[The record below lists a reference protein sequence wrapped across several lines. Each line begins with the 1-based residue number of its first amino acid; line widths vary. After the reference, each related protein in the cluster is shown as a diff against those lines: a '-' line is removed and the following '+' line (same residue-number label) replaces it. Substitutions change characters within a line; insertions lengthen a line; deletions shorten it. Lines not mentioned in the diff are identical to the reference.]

1 MLTRCCGTWNKAAES
16 EPQNPLTREF
26 TEKEWQALREFRVCR
41 FCRCSYRCIDSLVS
55 TKIRLPY
62 IFETSSPE
70 KPNKLVPSNLWG
82 VPIDPSNPVGDA
94 RVSVVLI
101 KFLRARCSLVSS
113 HSIISGSYQ
122 ICLQRAQRRE
132 CDQHDDINAQVA

>member
-1 MLTRCCGTWNKAAES
+1 MLTRYCGTGNKAAES

-55 TKIRLPY
+55 TKTRLPY
-62 IFETSSPE
+62 IFETSFPE
-70 KPNKLVPSNLWG
+70 KPNKLGPINLWG
-82 VPIDPSNPVGDA
+82 ILIDPSNLVGDA
-94 RVSVVLI
+94 RVSVVLM
-101 KFLRARCSLVSS
+101 KFLRARCSFVSS
-113 HSIISGSYQ
+113 LVIIPSSYQ

-132 CDQHDDINAQVA
+132 CDQHDDFNAQVA